1 MKKNANALLWKKGKN
16 EINKYELHT
25 QKNSKCLDPTF
36 RLFLQNEVDPKRP
49 PSDGFRTVRNIDRG
63 GLDMR
68 TSD

>member
-1 MKKNANALLWKKGKN
+1 MKKRK
-16 EINKYELHT
+16 ERINKYELHT
-25 QKNSKCLDPTF
+25 PKNSKRSNLTF